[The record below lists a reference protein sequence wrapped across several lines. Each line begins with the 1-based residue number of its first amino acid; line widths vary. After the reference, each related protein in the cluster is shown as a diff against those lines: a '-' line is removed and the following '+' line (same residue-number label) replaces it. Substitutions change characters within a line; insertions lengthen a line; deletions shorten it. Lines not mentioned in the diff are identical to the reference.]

1 MKIRNYRGDGMIVN
15 KKAIIIFIYFII
27 PSFIVSVI
35 TIFLPSCSFVTW
47 LQGFSFAIF
56 GSSLIALFT
65 AIINYYVEKKKHIEN
80 IAINL
85 INLDNEAHAKYY
97 YVRKQTVDNLV
108 ETIGVCCTYYNNIQ
122 NLLLSY
128 KEGLFKNSKEIK
140 KVDDFGHCLCEK
152 YIIKVSTI
160 GDLIKTEKE
169 YVVQNL
175 ESFAN
180 KLKNIIENQEIYN
193 HINNLLKNN
202 GSAIK
207 IEIIRNHIGVIIE
220 KLNLKDDIERTKN
233 NIKNENKKM

>member
-1 MKIRNYRGDGMIVN
+1 MLVN
-15 KKAIIIFIYFII
+15 KKNIEIFRISSIASLLF
-27 PSFIVSVI
+27 SFI
-35 TIFLPSCSFVTW
+35 TIFIPSCPLTIWF
-47 LQGFSFAIF
+47 QGFAFAIF

-122 NLLLSY
+122 NLLFSY
-128 KEGLFKNSKEIK
+128 KEGLFKKSKEIK
-140 KVDDFGHCLCEK
+140 IIDDFGYCLCEK
-152 YIIKVSTI
+152 YIIKVCTF

-180 KLKNIIENQEIYN
+180 ELKNIIENQEIYD
-193 HINNLLKNN
+193 HINNLLKINK
-202 GSAIK
+202 SEIK
-207 IEIIRNHIGVIIE
+207 IEIIRDHIGVIIE
-220 KLNLKDDIERTKN
+220 KLKIKEEIEKQKN
-233 NIKNENKKM
+233 KIKEVYINEKE